1 MKMAT
6 GRVDIVLAAARRVA
20 RKAEAAAERATE
32 SGPRGIAWLTLSR
45 SREALAQARFAF
57 EHSRAVLC
65 ARPDERQAIE
75 AVRAELARAA
85 ARVNAAM
92 EAAYAARAVD
102 AQGVDTREA
111 V

>member
-1 MKMAT
+1 MRMAT
-6 GRVDIVLAAARRVA
+6 VRVDIVCAAARKAA
-20 RKAEAAAERATE
+20 RKAEAAAER
-32 SGPRGIAWLTLSR
+32 GPRTLAR
-45 SREALAQARFAF
+45 SREALVQARFAF

-85 ARVNAAM
+85 ARVNDAM